1 MSKEKTNSAIL
12 VVLIAGILWSF
23 GALVVRYIEDARSI
37 PWQYLFF
44 RGLTIFLLL
53 NLYLFIKEGKSFV
66 NNYKKIDLSVIIL
79 TYNEAL
85 HIKRCINSVKK
96 FVREVIVIDSHST
109 DNTLNICKKLKVRIY
124 KNKFINQARQMNWAL
139 KNINIKSK
147 WIFRLDADEFIEKD
161 SLNKIRDIIKFN
173 NTISGVIVE
182 RKVKFL
188 NKIINYGL
196 TSPHKTLRI
205 WKTGKG
211 KYPILEV
218 DEQVKIKGRVFIS
231 DSIIVDNNLKSFKW
245 WINKHMNYSQ
255 REAISYLKFKNKK
268 NLFVSKDAVNKRN
281 KYKIYYNFPILI
293 RPLIL
298 FIYAY
303 LFKLGFLSGWQGL
316 IYNLFQILWYRLLVD
331 IKIIQLSK

>member
-1 MSKEKTNSAIL
+1 MS
-12 VVLIAGILWSF
+12 
-23 GALVVRYIEDARSI
+23 
-37 PWQYLFF
+37 
-44 RGLTIFLLL
+44 
-53 NLYLFIKEGKSFV
+53 
-66 NNYKKIDLSVIIL
+66 KKIDLSVIIL

-173 NTISGVIVE
+173 NNISGVIVE